1 MTGPVTLRRRVVL
14 GATFGTTL
22 GATLGGAA
30 RAEQIPVDLLL
41 VLAVDV
47 SGSVD
52 DSRFELQKRGYAAA
66 FRSQDVV
73 RAIQSGA
80 TRSIGVTMLQWT
92 GPRMQIVV
100 VDWMRVHDAASA
112 EEFAAAVDA
121 APRELYGGGTSI
133 SGAIDR
139 SIQVLA
145 DAPFAGTRQVI
156 DVSGDGANNIGR
168 PAERARDSAVEAGIM
183 INGLPI
189 LTVEPN
195 LDTYYRDNVIGGAGA
210 FVIPIDNYGQF
221 AAAIQRKL
229 ISEIAGHGPRHRQGA
244 A

>member
-14 GATFGTTL
+14 GATL
-22 GATLGGAA
+22 GATLGGTA
-30 RAEQIPVDLLL
+30 RAAEDPVDLLL

-66 FRSQDVV
+66 FRTQDVV

-80 TRSIGVTMLQWT
+80 NRSIGVAMLQWT

-100 VDWMRVHDAASA
+100 VDWMRIHDAASA
-112 EEFAAAVDA
+112 EAFAAAVDA

-139 SIQVLA
+139 SVQILS

-168 PAERARDSAVEAGIM
+168 PADRARDLAVEAGIM

-189 LTVEPN
+189 LTLEPN
-195 LDTYYRDNVIGGAGA
+195 LDVYYRENVIGGANA
-210 FVIPIDNYGQF
+210 FVIAVDNYGQF

-229 ISEIAGHGPRHRQGA
+229 ITEIAGHGTNRPQGA

>member
-14 GATFGTTL
+14 GATL
-22 GATLGGAA
+22 GAALGRTAGAA
-30 RAEQIPVDLLL
+30 ENPVDLLL

-66 FRSQDVV
+66 FRTQDVV

-80 TRSIGVTMLQWT
+80 NRSIGVAMLQWT

-100 VDWMRVHDAASA
+100 VDWMRIHDAASA
-112 EEFAAAVDA
+112 DAFAAAVDA

-139 SIQVLA
+139 SVQILS

-189 LTVEPN
+189 LTLEPN
-195 LDTYYRDNVIGGAGA
+195 LDVYYRESVIGGAGA
-210 FVIPIDNYGQF
+210 FVIAVDNYGQF

-229 ISEIAGHGPRHRQGA
+229 ITEIAVQRTNRAQGA
-244 A
+244 S

>member
-14 GATFGTTL
+14 GATL
-22 GATLGGAA
+22 GAALGRTAGAA
-30 RAEQIPVDLLL
+30 ENPVDLLL

-66 FRSQDVV
+66 FRTQDVV

-80 TRSIGVTMLQWT
+80 NRSIGVAMLQWT

-100 VDWMRVHDAASA
+100 VDWMRIHDAASA
-112 EEFAAAVDA
+112 DAFAAAVDA

-139 SIQVLA
+139 SVQILS

-168 PAERARDSAVEAGIM
+168 PAERARDSAVEAGVM

-189 LTVEPN
+189 LTLEPN
-195 LDTYYRDNVIGGAGA
+195 LDVYYRESVIGGAGA
-210 FVIPIDNYGQF
+210 FVIAVDNYGQF

-229 ISEIAGHGPRHRQGA
+229 ITEIAAHGINRAQGA